1 MSNKNKRKVVRDMYD
16 GTNRW
21 RIVRHV
27 GHDGIVYYLEKAG
40 RDCMGDPMWF
50 QVRTDN
56 SPPIMRDA
64 MSVLLRDAA
73 LAVDPD
79 AEEVQR

>member
-1 MSNKNKRKVVRDMYD
+1 MTNNKRKVVRDMYD

-21 RIVRHV
+21 RIVRHS
-27 GHDGIVYYLEKAG
+27 GHAGVAYFFEKAG
-40 RDCMGDPMWF
+40 RDCMGEPMWF
-50 QVRTDN
+50 QVRLDN
-56 SPPIMRDA
+56 APPLMRDA

-79 AEEVQR
+79 AEEVQP